1 LLIMIDNYD
10 SFTYILVQY
19 FRQLGVEVE
28 VYRND
33 AITIRKLEKLAPAGL
48 VISPGPGN
56 PDSAGMTLPVIEH
69 FAGKVPLLG
78 VCLGHQ
84 AIGQTFGGKVIR
96 ADRLMHGKTSPIC
109 HDGEGLF
116 AGMLQPFMATR
127 YHSLILDP
135 LSQPTCLKI
144 TAWTDQGEIMGI
156 RHQTLPLVGIQF
168 HPESILTEKGL
179 IILKN
184 FVVDYAI
191 TTTKEVPNNAA
202 IY

>member
-1 LLIMIDNYD
+1 MIDNYD

-33 AITIRKLEKLAPAGL
+33 AVTIRKLEELAPEGL

-56 PDSAGMTLPVIEH
+56 PDGAGITLSVIEH

-84 AIGQTFGGKVIR
+84 AIGQTFGGKVVR
-96 ADRLMHGKTSPIC
+96 ADRLMHGKTSPIF

-116 AGMLQPFMATR
+116 AGMPQPFMATR

-135 LSQPTCLKI
+135 PSLPSCLKI
-144 TAWTDQGEIMGI
+144 TAWTDQDEIMGV
-156 RHQTLPLVGIQF
+156 RHQTLPLEGIQF
-168 HPESILTEKGL
+168 HPESILTDKGL
-179 IILKN
+179 MILQN
-184 FVVDYAI
+184 FIVDYAI
-191 TTTKEVPNNAA
+191 TTTQEVPNNAA

>member
-1 LLIMIDNYD
+1 MLIMIDNYD

-33 AITIRKLEKLAPAGL
+33 AITLRKLEELAPEGI

-56 PDSAGMTLPVIEH
+56 PDCAGMTLPIIEH
-69 FAGKVPLLG
+69 FACKVPLLG

-96 ADRLMHGKTSPIC
+96 ADRLMHGKTSMIC
-109 HDGEGLF
+109 HDSTGLF
-116 AGMLQPFMATR
+116 AGMPKPFIATR

-135 LSQPTCLKI
+135 LSLPSCLKI

-156 RHQTLPLVGIQF
+156 RHQTLPLEGIQF
-168 HPESILTEKGL
+168 HPESILTDKGL
-179 IILKN
+179 TILKN
-184 FVVDYAI
+184 FIVDYA
-191 TTTKEVPNNAA
+191 TTTAKEVPDNAA

>member
-1 LLIMIDNYD
+1 MIDNYD

-19 FRQLGVEVE
+19 FRQLGVEVG

-33 AITIRKLEKLAPAGL
+33 AITINKLEELSPKGI

-56 PDSAGMTLPVIEH
+56 PDSAGITLPVIEH

-84 AIGQTFGGKVIR
+84 AIGQAFGGKVVR
-96 ADRLMHGKTSPIC
+96 ADRLMHGKTSLIY
-109 HDGEGLF
+109 HADTGLF
-116 AGMLQPFMATR
+116 AGMPQPFIATR

-135 LSQPTCLKI
+135 LTHPSCLKI

-156 RHQTLPLVGIQF
+156 RHQSLPLDGIQF
-168 HPESILTEKGL
+168 HPESILTEKGHT
-179 IILKN
+179 ILKN
-184 FVVDYAI
+184 FIVDYAI
-191 TTTKEVPNNAA
+191 TTVREVTDNAA
-202 IY
+202 MY